1 MLILSMTGFGKSTVY
16 VREKLYTIE
25 IKTLNS
31 KTTDARLKFPG
42 FLSDREFTMRKM
54 IQDHLV
60 RGRIDLSIYQEGE
73 SSSAEFAFNAKLFRL
88 YFDEIHKTT
97 QDMGLED
104 VDIFSAVMRIPA
116 VVSTGADSVTE
127 EEWAIVQDGILVAMK
142 ELTTFRRNE
151 GNVLAEDLKLRVG
164 SIKNALPKIATFET
178 ARLDRLKERLKR
190 NMEEYL
196 NSEKIDANRFEQE
209 IMYYLERIDITE
221 EKIRL
226 DQHCEYFIDQMIK
239 DDPQVGK
246 VLSFISQEMG
256 REINTLGS
264 KAQDS
269 DIQQLVI
276 VMKDELEKI
285 KEQLANIL

>member
-16 VREKLYTIE
+16 IREKLYTVE

-31 KTTDARLKFPG
+31 KTTDIRLKMPG
-42 FLSDREFTMRKM
+42 LLSDREFSIRKF
-54 IQDHLV
+54 IQDQLV
-60 RGRIDLSIYQEGE
+60 RGRVDLSVYQEGE
-73 SSSAEFAFNAKLFRL
+73 NGSAEFAFNGKLFKM
-88 YFDEIHKTT
+88 YYDEIQRTT
-97 QDMGLED
+97 EALGIQDA
-104 VDIFSAVMRIPA
+104 DIFSAVMRIPA
-116 VVSTGADSVTE
+116 VVSSGAEQVNE
-127 EEWAIVQDGILVAMK
+127 EEWQLVLGAITKASV
-142 ELTTFRRNE
+142 ELTNYRLNE
-151 GNVLAEDLKLRVG
+151 GKVLAQDLQQRVHTIKTAIPRIQAFEAARTERLR
-164 SIKNALPKIATFET
+164 
-178 ARLDRLKERLKR
+178 ERLKR

-196 NSEKIDANRFEQE
+196 NSDKIDANRFEQE

-226 DQHCEYFIDQMIK
+226 DQHCDYFLDQMIK

-246 VLSFISQEMG
+246 VLAFISQEMG

-269 DIQQLVI
+269 DIQQVVI
-276 VMKDELEKI
+276 MMKDELEKI

>member
-16 VREKLYTIE
+16 IREKLYTVE

-31 KTTDARLKFPG
+31 KTTDIRLRMPG
-42 FLSDREFTMRKM
+42 LLSDREFSVRKM
-54 IQDHLV
+54 LQDQLV
-60 RGRIDLSIYQEGE
+60 RGRVDLSIYQEGE
-73 SSSAEFAFNAKLFRL
+73 NGMAEFAFNSKLFKL
-88 YFDEIHKTT
+88 YYDEIEKTT
-97 QDMGLED
+97 KAMGIKEA
-104 VDIFSAVMRIPA
+104 DIFSAVMRIPA
-116 VVSTGADSVTE
+116 VISSGAEHITDD
-127 EEWAIVQDGILVAMK
+127 EWQLVYDAITKAMV
-142 ELTTFRRNE
+142 ELTNFRLNE
-151 GNVLAEDLKLRVG
+151 GQVLAQDLKQRVMG
-164 SIKNALPKIATFET
+164 IKNALPRIQTFE
-178 ARLDRLKERLKR
+178 ASRLERLRDRLKR

-196 NSEKIDANRFEQE
+196 NSDKIDANRFEQE

-226 DQHCEYFIDQMIK
+226 DQHCDYFLEQMIK

-246 VLSFISQEMG
+246 VLAFISQEMG

-269 DIQQLVI
+269 DIQQVVI
-276 VMKDELEKI
+276 MMKDELEKI

>member
-16 VREKLYTIE
+16 IKEKLYTVE

-31 KTTDARLKFPG
+31 KTTDIRLRMPAL
-42 FLSDREFTMRKM
+42 LSDKEFSVRKM
-54 IQDHLV
+54 LQDQLV
-60 RGRIDLSIYQEGE
+60 RGRVDLSIYQEGE
-73 SSSAEFAFNAKLFRL
+73 NGMAEFAFNAKLFKL
-88 YFDEIHKTT
+88 YYNEIEKTT
-97 QDMGLED
+97 KDMGIKD
-104 VDIFSAVMRIPA
+104 ADIFSAVMRIPA
-116 VVSTGADSVTE
+116 VISTGAEHITD
-127 EEWAIVQDGILVAMK
+127 EEWALVQDAITKAMV
-142 ELTTFRRNE
+142 ELTNFRLNE
-151 GNVLAEDLKLRVG
+151 GKVLAQDLKHRVLV
-164 SIKNALPKIATFET
+164 IKNAISKIQTFEA
-178 ARLDRLKERLKR
+178 ARLERLRDRLKR

-196 NSEKIDANRFEQE
+196 NSDKIDANRFEQE

-226 DQHCEYFIDQMIK
+226 DQHCDYFLDQMMK

-246 VLSFISQEMG
+246 VLAFISQEMG

-269 DIQQLVI
+269 DIQQVVI
-276 VMKDELEKI
+276 MMKDELEKI

>member
-16 VREKLYTIE
+16 IREKLYTVE

-31 KTTDARLKFPG
+31 KTTDIRLRMPG
-42 FLSDREFTMRKM
+42 LLSDREFSVRKM
-54 IQDHLV
+54 LQDQLV
-60 RGRIDLSIYQEGE
+60 RGRVDLSIYQEGE
-73 SSSAEFAFNAKLFRL
+73 NGMAEFAFNSKLFKL
-88 YFDEIHKTT
+88 YYDEIEKTT
-97 QDMGLED
+97 QAMGIKEA
-104 VDIFSAVMRIPA
+104 DIFSAVMRIPA
-116 VVSTGADSVTE
+116 VISSGAEHITDV
-127 EEWAIVQDGILVAMK
+127 EWQLVYDAITKAMV
-142 ELTTFRRNE
+142 ELTNFRLNE
-151 GNVLAEDLKLRVG
+151 GQVLAQDLKQRVMG
-164 SIKNALPKIATFET
+164 IKNALPRIQTFE
-178 ARLDRLKERLKR
+178 ASRLERLRDRLKR

-196 NSEKIDANRFEQE
+196 NSDKIDANRFEQE

-226 DQHCEYFIDQMIK
+226 DQHCDYFLEQMIK

-246 VLSFISQEMG
+246 VLAFISQEMG

-269 DIQQLVI
+269 DIQQVVI
-276 VMKDELEKI
+276 MMKDELEKI